1 MLRHSSPSCLQV
13 SLGLLVFYHSHYF
26 QVGAPTCASIL
37 TCDWL
42 HHNTEFCFH
51 ICLSL
56 QTAEALRTALHL
68 TLCLQVLLNQSP
80 EGSLILWS
88 PHTPRSP
95 IQETSGL
102 PLDGADG
109 VGEEWGDGSG
119 MQVPRGVHWWGGG
132 LQGFLL
138 FVRWLKSMHICN
150 LLTYPSLHLRISRAC
165 QTSVQSSNPRI
176 MKNKAVNQKATQP
189 PSSLW
194 KHNLHYLT
202 SSVALT
208 T

>member
-119 MQVPRGVHWWGGG
+119 MQVPRGVHWGGG
-132 LQGFLL
+132 GDCRAFCCLSGDLNPCISATCSLTHPCTWGLAEPVKLL
-138 FVRWLKSMHICN
+138 CK
-150 LLTYPSLHLRISRAC
+150 
-165 QTSVQSSNPRI
+165 
-176 MKNKAVNQKATQP
+176 
-189 PSSLW
+189 
-194 KHNLHYLT
+194 
-202 SSVALT
+202 VAIQE
-208 T
+208 